1 MCSVKG
7 SVHSHPSSVSHGTVR
22 GVQRGF
28 GFPKYQFVT
37 RLGPS
42 GHFSRLLTPPLMGY
56 RHPLTGLGWFGLL
69 GLGVRF
75 EEGSVPGFVGH
86 CVHPLPPK
94 GCGWGVDGRGWGLCS
109 PLLFWSAA
117 VPGGLWGHRR
127 DWQHQELLSQRLC
140 RSLRGAGKGWRWW
153 LPCDSSAAIWGQTP
167 GLMGPPPPLQTPSQP
182 SRDLGDPT
190 LSPPQTPTVTPCP
203 HCHISSCIHHGIS

>member
-1 MCSVKG
+1 MLSEGFSAFPSLQREPGHSEGCPAWLWVPQIPICHQAG
-7 SVHSHPSSVSHGTVR
+7 SLWP
-22 GVQRGF
+22 
-28 GFPKYQFVT
+28 
-37 RLGPS
+37 
-42 GHFSRLLTPPLMGY
+42 LLQALDPPLMGY

-167 GLMGPPPPLQTPSQP
+167 GLMGPPPPLQTLSQP
-182 SRDLGDPT
+182 SGDLGDPT
-190 LSPPQTPTVTPCP
+190 LSPPQTPTVTACP